1 MKTDVTKNIRINNAM
16 PDVPSPGIRSVSI
29 PKMMQHATYIAIQ
42 KMYFDNTIMLLENGV
57 AHSNVVALGN

>member
-1 MKTDVTKNIRINNAM
+1 MKTDVIKNIRINNAM
-16 PDVPSPGIRSVSI
+16 PDVPSHGIISVSI

-42 KMYFDNTIMLLENGV
+42 KMYFDNTIILLENGV

>member
-1 MKTDVTKNIRINNAM
+1 M